1 MKLSLFLFLCE
12 NKGEVDLILGEY
24 KLEHKEHLESELFF
38 STDFREL
45 CKAMVTKT
53 IKNMLN
59 LF

>member
-1 MKLSLFLFLCE
+1 MELSLFLFLCD

-45 CKAMVTKT
+45 CIAVVTKT
-53 IKNMLN
+53 IRN
-59 LF
+59 F